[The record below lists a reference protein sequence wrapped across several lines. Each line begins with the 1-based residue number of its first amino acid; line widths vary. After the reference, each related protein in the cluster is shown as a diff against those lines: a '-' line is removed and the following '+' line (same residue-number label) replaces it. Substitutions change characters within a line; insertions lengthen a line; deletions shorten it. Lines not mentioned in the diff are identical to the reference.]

1 MTRSEIGVDASTD
14 SYRLGKSLR
23 KKGFDAAAFLADLPG
38 QTAAINTVL
47 RQMLEVPAPVH
58 VSPVEG
64 PLGDRRLWSTRLNGV
79 EVSMPC
85 GGTHLAH
92 LSELASIAVGLA
104 PTEDGFVMEA
114 RSRIREA

>member
-1 MTRSEIGVDASTD
+1 M
-14 SYRLGKSLR
+14 GKSLR

-38 QTAAINTVL
+38 RAAMMNKAL
-47 RQMLEVPAPVH
+47 RHMLEAPAPVLI
-58 VSPVEG
+58 SPGEG

-92 LSELASIAVGLA
+92 LSELAAIEVELS
-104 PTEDGFVMEA
+104 PTDDGFIMVT
-114 RSRIREA
+114 RSRRSA